1 MRRSVIDS
9 SSCLHPLFEQAVR
22 DSPGRI
28 AIRDGGEAIS
38 YLTLNQRANR
48 LGWYLRSRGVG
59 PDSTVV
65 VCVER
70 SVDLVVAMLATLKA
84 GGAFLLMDPAQP
96 VDRLRDL
103 LAAASPVA
111 VLTRA
116 RLAGRFSRVAPHV
129 FRLDTAQALLPDFGD
144 DDPPPLATPENLAC
158 LTHTSGSA
166 GRPKGV
172 LGTHAGMAACI
183 AWLHRSYPLGPGD
196 VFAQRTSPDFADSVW
211 EILAPL
217 TAGASLAV
225 VPDRVA
231 RDPGLLWRFVAEHR
245 ATRLVLVPALLR
257 ALLHDPSG
265 VPAGSTPLTH
275 VFSSGEALP
284 AELTRRFARLLPGT
298 ALVNV
303 YGMSESSADVSWH
316 HLGPGAA
323 CEGTAVPIGHPI
335 PGTHVRLL
343 EPGGLTPTAPGGT
356 GEICVG
362 GAGLARGYLG
372 RPGATARA
380 FVPDPLAAVPGARL
394 YRTGDLGR
402 RLPDGALEYVGR
414 LDHQVKISGAR
425 VELSEVESAIAAHP
439 RVAAAAAAVFPDA
452 GMGSARLVGYLVAD
466 GPPVDPEELRTFLAD
481 RLPARMVPSVFVG
494 LPALPLT
501 PAGKTDRRAL
511 PAPSGSRPAHLPPRT
526 APRTPGE
533 RLAADVWSQVLGVA
547 PVGVHDLFVS
557 LGGTSLSAMRVAA
570 ELRERTGEDV
580 TATAMFEHGT
590 VGRLAAAYGL
600 APVASASPAPPARS
614 ADAGPPRTAPLSS
627 GQRRMLFLDRL
638 EPGSPRYVVPYAFRI
653 RGPLDADALERA
665 LGGVMA
671 RHDTLRTVVT
681 DSAGEWSSRVADVP
695 EAMLSRRDVR
705 ALPDERR
712 PTAVE
717 EDLAELVGRPFD
729 LAREPMVRA
738 TLLRTADEEW
748 VFGLAFHHIAVDGA
762 SLTLFTRELAA
773 AYRAVR
779 AGTPW
784 EPPELAVGYA
794 EFAARQ
800 DARGADPAALTFWRR
815 HLTGVRQVELPGD
828 RPRPAGPDS
837 RGALH
842 RVRLAPSTADAL
854 RRLAGRAGAS
864 PYMTL
869 LAAVKVLL
877 ARWSGGFDI
886 TVGAPVSRREPPYEG
901 VIGFFGDT
909 LVLRTDLSGDPTGA
923 EVLARVRRT
932 VLDALAHRDTPFERL
947 VEQVAPPRIAGRSPF
962 FDVMVAQD
970 DGPRDLV
977 LPGVACERREV
988 HTGAAI
994 FDLTFHLSEPDERG
1008 LEIAVEYRT
1017 ALFDEATVHRMAAR
1031 LGTVALALA
1040 DEPDTPLSRLPL
1052 LPQEERRML
1061 ARWNGT
1067 ELPPPAVTLPGLVWA
1082 QAARTPEATACR
1094 FAGREIGYRE
1104 LTDRAG
1110 RIAAALR
1117 ERGAR
1122 AGRVVAVCL
1131 ERSLALPAA
1140 LLGVMATGAAYL
1152 PLDPAHPAER
1162 LAWLLEDSRAL
1173 LVLADAASAG
1183 RLPDT
1188 AAVLRVDVPL
1198 DGPPAEPVALPDDL
1212 AYVIYTSGSTGVP
1225 KGVEV
1230 EHRSVANRLLWTARL
1245 ASGGPG
1251 TRVLQKTPATFD
1263 VSVWELFWPLV
1274 TGGTLVL
1281 AEPGRHGDP
1290 DYVARTIVE
1299 ERVTVAHFV
1308 PSMLRA
1314 FAGAG
1319 HLPALRGLRM
1329 LCLSGEALDPDLAH
1343 ALPDTL
1349 GERVPVHN
1357 LYGPTET
1364 SVEVGHWRLAPRTD
1378 GRVPI
1383 GSPVDGVGWYV
1394 LDRRMEPA
1402 PVGVP
1407 GELYVGGAA
1416 LARGYLRRPGL
1427 TAERFVPHPW
1437 SPVPGAR
1444 LYRTGDLVRYLADG
1458 QVDFLGRLDHQ
1469 VKIRGFRVELGEVE
1483 ARLTAHP
1490 LVAGAVVAAREHA
1503 PGDVRLVAY
1512 VTAAGDPP
1520 PDGELRRWLAA
1531 ALPEYMLP
1539 SAFMVLDGFPL
1550 GPSGKLDRAAL
1561 PEPRYGRAAP
1571 DPAAGPEGDERVMAE
1586 LFAKVLGAER
1596 VGAGDDFFELGGHS
1610 LLAMKLLG
1618 QVTETFGA
1626 ALPLRAVFDSP
1637 TPAGLLA
1644 ALGRV

>member
-1 MRRSVIDS
+1 MRSVINA
-9 SSCLHPLFEQAVR
+9 SCLHPLFEQRVR
-22 DSPGRI
+22 DHPGRV
-28 AIRDGGEAIS
+28 AVRDGGEEIG

-48 LGWYLRSRGVG
+48 LGRYLRSRGVG
-59 PDSTVV
+59 PDVPVV

-84 GGAFLLMDPAQP
+84 GGAFLTLDPAQP

-103 LAAASPVA
+103 LATAAPAA

-129 FRLDTAQALLPDFGD
+129 LRLDTDQALLSDLRD
-144 DDPPPLATPENLAC
+144 DDLPLLTTPQNLAC
-158 LTHTSGSA
+158 VTHTSGSA

-172 LGTHAGMAACI
+172 MGTHGGMAACL
-183 AWLHRSYPLGPGD
+183 AWLHESYPLGPDD
-196 VFAQRTSPDFADSVW
+196 VFAQRTSPDFADTIW

-231 RDPGLLWRFVAEHR
+231 RDPALLWRFVADHR

-257 ALLHDPSG
+257 ALLHDSSG
-265 VPAGSTPLTH
+265 VPTASTSLTH

-284 AELTRRFARLLPGT
+284 ADLARRFARLLPGT
-298 ALVNV
+298 ALVNI

-316 HLGPGAA
+316 HLGPGTVP
-323 CEGTAVPIGHPI
+323 ERPAVPIGHPI
-335 PGTHVRLL
+335 PGTYVRLL

-372 RPGATARA
+372 RPGTTALV
-380 FVPDPLAAVPGARL
+380 FVPDPLATDPGSRL

-402 RLPDGALEYVGR
+402 RLPDGALEYLGR
-414 LDHQVKISGAR
+414 LDQQVKVSGAR
-425 VELSEVESAIAAHP
+425 VELSEVESALAAHP
-439 RVAAAAAAVFPDA
+439 RVAAAAAAVFADE
-452 GMGSARLVGYLVAD
+452 GVRSARLVGYVVPD
-466 GPPVDPEELRTFLAD
+466 GPPVDPDELRAFLSE
-481 RLPARMVPSVFVG
+481 RLPAQMVPSVFVD

-501 PAGKTDRRAL
+501 PGGKTDRRAL
-511 PAPSGSRPAHLPPRT
+511 PAPSGSRPAHLSPYT
-526 APRTPGE
+526 APRTAGE
-533 RLAADVWSQVLGVA
+533 RLAADVWSRVLGVT
-547 PVGVHDLFVS
+547 PVGAHDTFVS
-557 LGGTSLSAMRVAA
+557 LGGTSLSAMRVAT
-570 ELRERTGEDV
+570 ELRERTGEGV
-580 TATAMFEHGT
+580 SATALFEHGT
-590 VGRLAAAYGL
+590 VARLAAACRL
-600 APVASASPAPPARS
+600 APVPSASCAPPARP
-614 ADAGPPRTAPLSS
+614 ADGGSPLSAPLSS
-627 GQRRMLFLDRL
+627 GQRRLLFLDRL
-638 EPGSPRYVVPYAFRI
+638 EPGSPRYVVPYAFDI
-653 RGPLDADALERA
+653 RGPLDAGALERA
-665 LGGVMA
+665 LGRLVA
-671 RHDTLRTVVT
+671 RHEALRTT
-681 DSAGEWSSRVADVP
+681 VADDTGEPFLRVSDAP
-695 EAMLSRRDVR
+695 ETLLVRRDLR
-705 ALPDERR
+705 AVPDDERSA
-712 PTAVE
+712 AVE
-717 EDLAELVGRPFD
+717 EHLAELVGRPFD
-729 LAREPMVRA
+729 LTRDPMLRA

-748 VFGLAFHHIAVDGA
+748 VLGLAFHHIAVDGA
-762 SLTLFTRELAA
+762 SLALFAGELAA
-773 AYRAVR
+773 AYRATR
-779 AGTPW
+779 AGGPW
-784 EPPELAVGYA
+784 EPPTRPAGYTA
-794 EFAARQ
+794 FAARH
-800 DARGADPAALTFWRR
+800 DARPADPTALAFWRR
-815 HLTGVRQVELPGD
+815 HLAGVRQVELPGD
-828 RPRPAGPDS
+828 RPRPTGPDS

-877 ARWSGGFDI
+877 ARWSGGHDI
-886 TVGAPVSRREPPYEG
+886 TVGAPVSRREPPYED
-901 VIGFFGDT
+901 VIGFFSDT

-932 VLDALAHRDTPFERL
+932 VLDALAHRDVPFERL
-947 VEQVAPPRIAGRSPF
+947 VEELAPPRTAGRSPF
-962 FDVMVAQD
+962 FDVMVVQD
-970 DGPRDLV
+970 DGPRGLA
-977 LPGVACERREV
+977 LPGVVCERREA

-994 FDLTFHLSEPDERG
+994 FDLTFHLSEPDESG

-1017 ALFDEATVHRMAAR
+1017 SLFDAATVRRMAER
-1031 LGTVALALA
+1031 LGTVALALV

-1052 LPQEERRML
+1052 LPQEERRTL

-1067 ELPPPAVTLPGLVWA
+1067 ELPAPAATVPGLVWE
-1082 QAARTPEATACR
+1082 QAARTPDAAACR
-1094 FAGREIGYRE
+1094 FAGREIDYRE
-1104 LTDRAG
+1104 LTERAG
-1110 RIAAALR
+1110 RIAAALAG
-1117 ERGAR
+1117 RGAR

-1162 LAWLLEDSRAL
+1162 LAWLLEDSGAL
-1173 LVLADAASAG
+1173 LVVTDAASAG
-1183 RLPDT
+1183 RLP
-1188 AAVLRVDVPL
+1188 ASAEVLRVDVPL
-1198 DGPPAEPVALPDDL
+1198 DEARAEPVALPDDL
-1212 AYVIYTSGSTGVP
+1212 AYVIYTSGSTGMP

-1230 EHRSVANRLLWTARL
+1230 EHRSVANRLLWTRRL
-1245 ASGGPG
+1245 TSGGPG
-1251 TRVLQKTPATFD
+1251 TRVLQKTPVTFD
-1263 VSVWELFWPLV
+1263 VSVCELFWPLV

-1290 DYVARTIVE
+1290 DHLARIVRE
-1299 ERVTVAHFV
+1299 ERISVAHFV

-1314 FAGAG
+1314 FAAAG
-1319 HLPALRGLRM
+1319 HLPVLRGLRM
-1329 LCLSGEALDPDLAH
+1329 LCLSGEALDADLAG
-1343 ALPDTL
+1343 ALRDAL

-1357 LYGPTET
+1357 LYGPTEA
-1364 SVEVGHWRLAPRTD
+1364 SVEVTHWRLDQRAD

-1383 GSPVDGVGWYV
+1383 GSPVDGVGLYV
-1394 LDRRMEPA
+1394 LDRRMEPV

-1407 GELYVGGAA
+1407 GELYIGGAA

-1458 QVDFLGRLDHQ
+1458 RLDFLGRIDHQ
-1469 VKIRGFRVELGEVE
+1469 VKIRGFRVELGEIE
-1483 ARLTAHP
+1483 ARLAAHP
-1490 LVAGAVVAAREHA
+1490 GVSGAVVTAREHA

-1512 VTAAGDPP
+1512 VTAVGEPP
-1520 PDGELRRWLAA
+1520 ADGELRRRLAA
-1531 ALPEYMLP
+1531 VLPEYMVP
-1539 SAFMVLDGFPL
+1539 GAFMVLDSLPL
-1550 GPSGKLDRAAL
+1550 GPSGKLDRAGL
-1561 PEPRYGRAAP
+1561 PEPVYGRAAA
-1571 DPAAGPEGDERVMAE
+1571 DPAPEPEGDERIMAE

-1596 VGAGDDFFELGGHS
+1596 VGVGDDFFDLGGHS